1 MANVQLSEK
10 CGIHGDFD
18 DSDIVIVHAWQK
30 VFRVGIA
37 PQLSTPA
44 LIALKRAL
52 ESDDPRLLQGE
63 TT

>member
-10 CGIHGDFD
+10 CGIYGDFD